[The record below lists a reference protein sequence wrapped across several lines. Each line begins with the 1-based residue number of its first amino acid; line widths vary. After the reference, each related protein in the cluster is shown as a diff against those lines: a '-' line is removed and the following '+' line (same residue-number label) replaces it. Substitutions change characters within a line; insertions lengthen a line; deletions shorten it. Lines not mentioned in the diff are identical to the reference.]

1 MSELDDALLSLKT
14 RIDQAQQQRERALA
28 RAEVAQS
35 EVDDGLRVL
44 RDEYSL
50 ESLEAAEAAVVR
62 EQEKLVVQLQD
73 LERRVSELESD
84 NE

>member
-44 RDEYSL
+44 CDEYSL

>member
-50 ESLEAAEAAVVR
+50 ESLEAAEAAVAR